1 MKNNLLIAVIFTLLG
16 LFLLDCMG
24 IAIKYLRDDYPAAV
38 LSVYRNMF
46 GMIPC
51 FIILFLTS
59 SWHQNGRKL
68 VINQWRLG
76 LVRGIFVCFA
86 SNLFIHIILLC
97 SLCISCHYGAHWT
110 NDCFTFM
117 HPNFR

>member
-1 MKNNLLIAVIFTLLG
+1 MLHKLWVKNNLLIAVIFTLLG

-38 LSVYRNMF
+38 LSVYRNLF

-68 VINQWRLG
+68 KINQWRLG

-86 SNLFIHIILLC
+86 QICLIQEKLQLPSSAVAVGL
-97 SLCISCHYGAHWT
+97 
-110 NDCFTFM
+110 
-117 HPNFR
+117 